1 MRLLAV
7 FALLAAIVAVPA
19 FAAPPHAK
27 VLIRSTKA
35 GEVLV
40 DARGR
45 SLYLRT
51 IDGSRKSTCYGSCA
65 AAWPPFVTSGTPRAG
80 SGVKQALLGMAKR
93 RDGTLQVTYAG
104 HPLYFFGQDTK
115 AGQISGQG
123 TAGTW
128 WVLGASGK
136 RITKTSTPPATTTAP
151 PGDGY
156 GGYGP

>member
-7 FALLAAIVAVPA
+7 FALTAAIVAVPA

-27 VLIRSTKA
+27 VLVRSTTV

-51 IDGSRKSTCYGSCA
+51 IDVSRKSTCYGSCA

-80 SGVKQALLGMAKR
+80 VGVKQALLGTAKR
-93 RDGTLQVTYAG
+93 KDGTLQVTYAG
-104 HPLYFFGQDTK
+104 HPLYFFSQDTK
-115 AGQISGQG
+115 AGQISGQA
-123 TAGTW
+123 TADTW

-136 RITKTSTPPATTTAP
+136 KITKTSTPAGTTTAP
-151 PGDGY
+151 PGGGY

>member
-19 FAAPPHAK
+19 FAAPPRAK
-27 VLIRSTKA
+27 VLVRSTKV

-80 SGVKQALLGMAKR
+80 SGVKHALLGTAKR
-93 RDGTLQVTYAG
+93 TDGTLQVTYAG
-104 HPLYFFGQDTK
+104 HPLYFFGQDAK
-115 AGQISGQG
+115 AGQIAGQG

-136 RITKTSTPPATTTAP
+136 KITKTSTPPATTTAP
-151 PGDGY
+151 PGGGY

>member
-7 FALLAAIVAVPA
+7 FALIAAIVAVPA
-19 FAAPPHAK
+19 FAVPPTATAL
-27 VLIRSTKA
+27 VRSTTV

-45 SLYLRT
+45 TLYLRT
-51 IDGSRKSTCYGSCA
+51 IDASRKSTCYGSCA
-65 AAWPPFVTSGTPRAG
+65 AAWPPFVTSGKPRAG
-80 SGVKQALLGMAKR
+80 SGVKQALLGTAKR
-93 RDGTLQVTYAG
+93 KDGTLQVTYAG

-115 AGQISGQG
+115 AGQISGQA

-136 RITKTSTPPATTTAP
+136 KITKTSTPAGTTT
-151 PGDGY
+151 GGGY

>member
-7 FALLAAIVAVPA
+7 FAFIAAIVAVPA

-27 VLIRSTKA
+27 VLVRSTTV
-35 GEVLV
+35 GDVLV

-45 SLYLRT
+45 TLYLRT

-80 SGVKQALLGMAKR
+80 SGAKQALLGMAKR
-93 RDGTLQVTYAG
+93 KDGTMQVTYAG

-115 AGQISGQG
+115 AGQISGQA

-128 WVLGASGK
+128 WVIGASGK
-136 RITKTSTPPATTTAP
+136 KITKTSTPAGTTTAP

>member
-7 FALLAAIVAVPA
+7 FALLAAIVALPA

-27 VLIRSTKA
+27 VLVRSAKV

-65 AAWPPFVTSGTPRAG
+65 AAWPPFATSGTPRAG
-80 SGVKQALLGMAKR
+80 SGVKQALLGTAKR

-136 RITKTSTPPATTTAP
+136 KITKTSTPPGTTTAP
-151 PGDGY
+151 PGGGY

>member
-7 FALLAAIVAVPA
+7 FAFIAAIVAVPA

-27 VLIRSTKA
+27 VLVRSTTVGA
-35 GEVLV
+35 VLV
-40 DARGR
+40 DARGH

-80 SGVKQALLGMAKR
+80 SGVKQALLGTAKR
-93 RDGTLQVTYAG
+93 KDGTLQVTYAG

-115 AGQISGQG
+115 AGQISGQA

-136 RITKTSTPPATTTAP
+136 KISKTSTAAGTTTAP
-151 PGDGY
+151 SGGY

>member
-7 FALLAAIVAVPA
+7 FALIAAIVAVPA
-19 FAAPPHAK
+19 RAAPPQAK
-27 VLIRSTKA
+27 VLVRSTTV

-45 SLYLRT
+45 TLYLRT
-51 IDGSRKSTCYGSCA
+51 IDASRKSTCYGSCA
-65 AAWPPFVTSGTPRAG
+65 AAWPPFVTSAKPRAG

-93 RDGTLQVTYAG
+93 KDGTLQVTYAG
-104 HPLYFFGQDTK
+104 HPLYFFGQDTR
-115 AGQISGQG
+115 AGQISGQA

-136 RITKTSTPPATTTAP
+136 KITKTSTPAGTMTGPS
-151 PGDGY
+151 GGY